1 MNPEQ
6 GWQRVET
13 MKRPFAIPAI
23 ISIIMA
29 LAVIPAVVITGC
41 ITSQEWSVDDDGF
54 LKYQGCE
61 PDYQLTLLE
70 TADNYT
76 LHGVNFT
83 SRDATIAGLLRI
95 PHTMRTED
103 RVPGIV
109 LLPGATVT
117 KEGEQRLAEYLCSLG
132 YGSIAID
139 QRNLGGIDMEG
150 DLAAFLRDEEPTQHK
165 MVHDALSAA
174 GVLRDQPTI
183 DPARTLYL
191 GESNGGRFAIIASA
205 LDSDACGVIAIST
218 CGYGIDAAVA
228 SGQIRG
234 PDMVRFYRSID
245 PDTYLNEISPRKFV
259 MIHSLNDTIIPYDSA
274 QQTYMKIGGR
284 KSLHTALKEGHG
296 YSAEMNPFLEEELA
310 EMFF

>member
-6 GWQRVET
+6 GWHRDET
-13 MKRPFAIPAI
+13 MKRSFAIPAI
-23 ISIIMA
+23 VMVLAII
-29 LAVIPAVVITGC
+29 LAVIITGC
-41 ITSQEWSVDDDGF
+41 ITGQEWSVDADGF
-54 LKYQGCE
+54 LKYQECE
-61 PDYQLTLLE
+61 PDYRLTLLE
-70 TADNYT
+70 AADNYT

-83 SRDATIAGLLRI
+83 SRGATIEGLLRI
-95 PHTMRTED
+95 PHTGRTED

-117 KEGEQRLAEYLCSLG
+117 KESEQGLAEYLCDLG
-132 YGSIAID
+132 YASIAID

-259 MIHSLNDTIIPYDSA
+259 MIHSVNDTIIPYDSA
-274 QQTYMKIGGR
+274 QQTYMKIGGP
-284 KSLHTALKEGHG
+284 KSLHTARKEGHG
-296 YSAEMNPFLEEELA
+296 YSAEMNPFLEKELV
-310 EMFF
+310 EMFS

>member
-1 MNPEQ
+1 
-6 GWQRVET
+6 
-13 MKRPFAIPAI
+13 MKRSFAIPAI
-23 ISIIMA
+23 ISIMA
-29 LAVIPAVVITGC
+29 LAVIPAVVVTGC

-54 LKYQGCE
+54 LKYPGCK

-83 SRDATIAGLLRI
+83 SRDVTIKGLLRI
-95 PHTMRTED
+95 PRTED

-117 KEGEQRLAEYLCSLG
+117 KESEQGLAEYLRGLG
-132 YGSIAID
+132 YASIAID

-150 DLAAFLRDEEPTQHK
+150 DLAAFLRDEEPTQYK

-228 SGQIRG
+228 SGKIQD

-245 PDTYLNEISPRKFV
+245 PDTYPNEINPRKFV

-284 KSLHTALKEGHG
+284 KSLHTARKEGHG
-296 YSAEMNPFLEEELA
+296 YSAEMNPFLEKELA
-310 EMFF
+310 EMFS

>member
-41 ITSQEWSVDDDGF
+41 ITSQEWSVEDDGF
-54 LKYQGCE
+54 LKYQGCV

-76 LHGVNFT
+76 LHGVHFT

-95 PHTMRTED
+95 PHTMRAED

-150 DLAAFLRDEEPTQHK
+150 DLAAFL
-165 MVHDALSAA
+165 
-174 GVLRDQPTI
+174 
-183 DPARTLYL
+183 
-191 GESNGGRFAIIASA
+191 
-205 LDSDACGVIAIST
+205 
-218 CGYGIDAAVA
+218 
-228 SGQIRG
+228 
-234 PDMVRFYRSID
+234 
-245 PDTYLNEISPRKFV
+245 
-259 MIHSLNDTIIPYDSA
+259 
-274 QQTYMKIGGR
+274 
-284 KSLHTALKEGHG
+284 
-296 YSAEMNPFLEEELA
+296 
-310 EMFF
+310 